1 MKREKV
7 NITHNGNTLLTLVK
21 WNILFRGGKGK
32 GIANFFLSLS
42 LQRFISDFW
51 RGTRERGV
59 QLTRCK
65 DKSPTPFDSFIS
77 LPLFLFVYLK
87 ILFKDL
93 LFEEGGATFCP
104 SIVIC
109 GPLPLP
115 PPIHPRPSPLSSVFF
130 NVRERRGRG
139 GQFEERSGGASGLF
153 IAESPSKNHPSRP
166 PLPSS
171 KSFISPFFLD
181 FVCLQSVWNIIV
193 INDNRVKFNYGIG
206 GFLLIGKVLR

>member
-1 MKREKV
+1 MKYF
-7 NITHNGNTLLTLVK
+7 IS
-21 WNILFRGGKGK
+21 RGEGKG
-32 GIANFFLSLS
+32 NREFFFSLS
-42 LQRFISDFW
+42 RYNALSQISDA
-51 RGTRERGV
+51 ERGV

-65 DKSPTPFDSFIS
+65 DKSPTPLDSFIS

-115 PPIHPRPSPLSSVFF
+115 PPIHPRPSLLSFSTFAK
-130 NVRERRGRG
+130 EEGEAASSRRGPEALPG
-139 GQFEERSGGASGLF
+139 YSLRSRRLKITLS
-153 IAESPSKNHPSRP
+153 SRP

>member
-1 MKREKV
+1 MMREKV

-21 WNILFRGGKGK
+21 WNILLGGRERESR
-32 GIANFFLSLS
+32 IFFLSLS

-87 ILFKDL
+87 IFKDL

-153 IAESPSKNHPSRP
+153 IAESPSKNHP
-166 PLPSS
+166 
-171 KSFISPFFLD
+171 FFSPFLPLFFQIVHFSFLSRL
-181 FVCLQSVWNIIV
+181 CLFTISLEYYCNKW
-193 INDNRVKFNYGIG
+193 
-206 GFLLIGKVLR
+206 

>member
-1 MKREKV
+1 M
-7 NITHNGNTLLTLVK
+7 
-21 WNILFRGGKGK
+21 
-32 GIANFFLSLS
+32 
-42 LQRFISDFW
+42 
-51 RGTRERGV
+51 

-87 ILFKDL
+87 IFKDL

-115 PPIHPRPSPLSSVFF
+115 PPIHPRPSLLSFSTFAKEEGEAASSRRGPEALPGYSLRSRRLKITLSS
-130 NVRERRGRG
+130 R
-139 GQFEERSGGASGLF
+139 
-153 IAESPSKNHPSRP
+153 PSS
-166 PLPSS
+166 LSSS

>member
-1 MKREKV
+1 M
-7 NITHNGNTLLTLVK
+7 
-21 WNILFRGGKGK
+21 
-32 GIANFFLSLS
+32 
-42 LQRFISDFW
+42 
-51 RGTRERGV
+51 

-65 DKSPTPFDSFIS
+65 DKSPTPLDSFIS

-115 PPIHPRPSPLSSVFF
+115 PPIHPRPSLLSFSTFAK
-130 NVRERRGRG
+130 EEGEAASSRRGPEALPG
-139 GQFEERSGGASGLF
+139 YSLRSRRLKITLS
-153 IAESPSKNHPSRP
+153 SRP

>member
-7 NITHNGNTLLTLVK
+7 NITHNGNTLLALVK
-21 WNILFRGGKGK
+21 WNILLGGRERESR
-32 GIANFFLSLS
+32 IFFSLS
-42 LQRFISDFW
+42 RYNALSQISDA
-51 RGTRERGV
+51 ERGV

-153 IAESPSKNHPSRP
+153 IAESPSKNHPFFS
-166 PLPSS
+166 PSP
-171 KSFISPFFLD
+171 PFFQIVHFSFLSRL
-181 FVCLQSVWNIIV
+181 CLFTISLEYYCNKW
-193 INDNRVKFNYGIG
+193 
-206 GFLLIGKVLR
+206 

>member
-1 MKREKV
+1 MMREKV

-65 DKSPTPFDSFIS
+65 DKSPTPLDSFIS

-87 ILFKDL
+87 IFKDL
-93 LFEEGGATFCP
+93 LFEEGGGRLF
-104 SIVIC
+104 V
-109 GPLPLP
+109 LPLWFVGHYP
-115 PPIHPRPSPLSSVFF
+115 YHHRSILALLPSLLSFSTFAK
-130 NVRERRGRG
+130 EEGEAASSRRGPEALPG
-139 GQFEERSGGASGLF
+139 YSLRSRRLKITLLA
-153 IAESPSKNHPSRP
+153 
-166 PLPSS
+166 LPSLL
-171 KSFISPFFLD
+171 P
-181 FVCLQSVWNIIV
+181 
-193 INDNRVKFNYGIG
+193 NRS
-206 GFLLIGKVLR
+206 FLLSFSTLFVYNQFGILL

>member
-1 MKREKV
+1 MKYFISWE
-7 NITHNGNTLLTLVK
+7 
-21 WNILFRGGKGK
+21 GGGK

-87 ILFKDL
+87 IFKDL
-93 LFEEGGATFCP
+93 LFAPFEEGGATFCP

-115 PPIHPRPSPLSSVFF
+115 PPIHPRPSLLSFSTFAK
-130 NVRERRGRG
+130 EEGEAASSRRGPEALPG
-139 GQFEERSGGASGLF
+139 YSLRSRRLKITLLA
-153 IAESPSKNHPSRP
+153 
-166 PLPSS
+166 LPSLL
-171 KSFISPFFLD
+171 P
-181 FVCLQSVWNIIV
+181 
-193 INDNRVKFNYGIG
+193 NRS
-206 GFLLIGKVLR
+206 FLLSFSTLFVYNQFGILL

>member
-1 MKREKV
+1 MMREKV

-21 WNILFRGGKGK
+21 WNILLGGRERESR
-32 GIANFFLSLS
+32 IFFLSLS

-65 DKSPTPFDSFIS
+65 DKSPTPLDSFIS

-87 ILFKDL
+87 IFKDL

-115 PPIHPRPSPLSSVFF
+115 PPIHPRPSLLSFSTFAKEE
-130 NVRERRGRG
+130 REAASSRRGPEALPG
-139 GQFEERSGGASGLF
+139 YSLRSRRLKITLS
-153 IAESPSKNHPSRP
+153 SRP
-166 PLPSS
+166 PSLSSS

-193 INDNRVKFNYGIG
+193 INDNRVKFNFGIG

>member
-1 MKREKV
+1 MMREKV

-21 WNILFRGGKGK
+21 WNILLGGRERESR
-32 GIANFFLSLS
+32 IFFLSLS

-65 DKSPTPFDSFIS
+65 DKSPTPLDSFIS

-87 ILFKDL
+87 IFKDL

-115 PPIHPRPSPLSSVFF
+115 PPIHPRPSLLSFSTFAKEE
-130 NVRERRGRG
+130 REAASSRRGPEALPG
-139 GQFEERSGGASGLF
+139 YSLRSRRLKITLS
-153 IAESPSKNHPSRP
+153 SRP

-193 INDNRVKFNYGIG
+193 INDNRVKFNFGIG

>member
-1 MKREKV
+1 MMREKV

-21 WNILFRGGKGK
+21 WNILLGGRERESR
-32 GIANFFLSLS
+32 IFFLSLS

-87 ILFKDL
+87 IFKDL

-115 PPIHPRPSPLSSVFF
+115 PPIHPRPSLLSFSTFAK
-130 NVRERRGRG
+130 EEGEAASSRRGPEALPG
-139 GQFEERSGGASGLF
+139 YSLRSRRLKITLS
-153 IAESPSKNHPSRP
+153 SRP

-193 INDNRVKFNYGIG
+193 INDNRVKFNFGIG

>member
-87 ILFKDL
+87 IFKDL
-93 LFEEGGATFCP
+93 LFEGGGRLFVLPHCDLWAITLTTTDP
-104 SIVIC
+104 S
-109 GPLPLP
+109 
-115 PPIHPRPSPLSSVFF
+115 SPLSSVFF

-153 IAESPSKNHPSRP
+153 IAESPSKNHPFFS
-166 PLPSS
+166 PSP
-171 KSFISPFFLD
+171 PFFQIVHFSFLSRL
-181 FVCLQSVWNIIV
+181 CLFTISLEYYCNKW
-193 INDNRVKFNYGIG
+193 
-206 GFLLIGKVLR
+206 

>member
-1 MKREKV
+1 M
-7 NITHNGNTLLTLVK
+7 
-21 WNILFRGGKGK
+21 
-32 GIANFFLSLS
+32 
-42 LQRFISDFW
+42 
-51 RGTRERGV
+51 

-139 GQFEERSGGASGLF
+139 GQFEERSEALPGYSLRSRRLK
-153 IAESPSKNHPSRP
+153 ITLSSRP

>member
-65 DKSPTPFDSFIS
+65 DKSPTPLDSFIS

-115 PPIHPRPSPLSSVFF
+115 PPIHPRPSLLSFSTFAKEE
-130 NVRERRGRG
+130 REAASSRRGPEALPG
-139 GQFEERSGGASGLF
+139 YSLRSRRLKITLS
-153 IAESPSKNHPSRP
+153 SRP

>member
-1 MKREKV
+1 M
-7 NITHNGNTLLTLVK
+7 
-21 WNILFRGGKGK
+21 
-32 GIANFFLSLS
+32 
-42 LQRFISDFW
+42 
-51 RGTRERGV
+51 

-87 ILFKDL
+87 IFKDL
-93 LFEEGGATFCP
+93 LFEGGGDFL
-104 SIVIC
+104 SFRIVIC

-115 PPIHPRPSPLSSVFF
+115 PPIHPRPSLLSFSTFAK
-130 NVRERRGRG
+130 EEGEAASSRRGPEALPG
-139 GQFEERSGGASGLF
+139 YSLRSRRLKITLS
-153 IAESPSKNHPSRP
+153 SRP

>member
-21 WNILFRGGKGK
+21 WNILLGGRERESR
-32 GIANFFLSLS
+32 IFFLSLS

-87 ILFKDL
+87 IFKDL

-115 PPIHPRPSPLSSVFF
+115 PPIHPRPSLLSFSTFAK
-130 NVRERRGRG
+130 EEGEAASSRRGPEALPG
-139 GQFEERSGGASGLF
+139 YSLRSRRLKITLS
-153 IAESPSKNHPSRP
+153 SRP

>member
-1 MKREKV
+1 M
-7 NITHNGNTLLTLVK
+7 
-21 WNILFRGGKGK
+21 
-32 GIANFFLSLS
+32 
-42 LQRFISDFW
+42 
-51 RGTRERGV
+51 

-153 IAESPSKNHPSRP
+153 IAESPSKNHP
-166 PLPSS
+166 
-171 KSFISPFFLD
+171 FFSPFLPLFFQIVHFSFLSRL
-181 FVCLQSVWNIIV
+181 CLFTISLEYYCN
-193 INDNRVKFNYGIG
+193 K
-206 GFLLIGKVLR
+206 

>member
-104 SIVIC
+104 SALWFVGHYPYHHRSILA
-109 GPLPLP
+109 PLFCLFQ
-115 PPIHPRPSPLSSVFF
+115 RSRKK
-130 NVRERRGRG
+130 RERRPVRG
-139 GQFEERSGGASGLF
+139 EVRRRFR
-153 IAESPSKNHPSRP
+153 
-166 PLPSS
+166 
-171 KSFISPFFLD
+171 
-181 FVCLQSVWNIIV
+181 V
-193 INDNRVKFNYGIG
+193 IHCGVA
-206 GFLLIGKVLR
+206 V

>member
-21 WNILFRGGKGK
+21 WNILLGGRERESR
-32 GIANFFLSLS
+32 IFFLSLS

-153 IAESPSKNHPSRP
+153 IAESPSKNHP
-166 PLPSS
+166 
-171 KSFISPFFLD
+171 FFSPFLPLFFQIVHFSFLSRL
-181 FVCLQSVWNIIV
+181 CLFTISLEYYCNKW
-193 INDNRVKFNYGIG
+193 
-206 GFLLIGKVLR
+206 

>member
-130 NVRERRGRG
+130 NVRERRERG

-153 IAESPSKNHPSRP
+153 IAESPSKNHPFFS
-166 PLPSS
+166 PSP
-171 KSFISPFFLD
+171 PFFQIVHFSFLSRL
-181 FVCLQSVWNIIV
+181 CLFTISLEYYCNKW
-193 INDNRVKFNYGIG
+193 
-206 GFLLIGKVLR
+206 

>member
-1 MKREKV
+1 MMREKV

-21 WNILFRGGKGK
+21 WNILLGGRERESR
-32 GIANFFLSLS
+32 IFFLSLS

-87 ILFKDL
+87 IFKDL

-115 PPIHPRPSPLSSVFF
+115 PPIHPRPSLLSFSTFAKEEREAASSRRGPEALPGYSLRSRRLKITLSS
-130 NVRERRGRG
+130 R
-139 GQFEERSGGASGLF
+139 
-153 IAESPSKNHPSRP
+153 PSS
-166 PLPSS
+166 LSSS

-193 INDNRVKFNYGIG
+193 INDNRVKFNFGIG

>member
-1 MKREKV
+1 MKYFISWE
-7 NITHNGNTLLTLVK
+7 
-21 WNILFRGGKGK
+21 GGGK

-115 PPIHPRPSPLSSVFF
+115 PPIHPRPSLLSFSTFAK
-130 NVRERRGRG
+130 EEGEAASSRRGPEALPG
-139 GQFEERSGGASGLF
+139 YSLRSRRLKITLS
-153 IAESPSKNHPSRP
+153 SRP